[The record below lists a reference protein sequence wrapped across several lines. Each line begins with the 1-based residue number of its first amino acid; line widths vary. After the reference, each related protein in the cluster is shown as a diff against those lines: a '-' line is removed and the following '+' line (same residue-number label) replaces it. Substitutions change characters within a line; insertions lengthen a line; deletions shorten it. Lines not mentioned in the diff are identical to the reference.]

1 MHNIGDFFIRLSS
14 RKFLLTIGGIFAI
27 TLYPESAASICTLI
41 GIFVGGE
48 GAADAVSRYAVEKTK
63 QATLINTPEVRKANT
78 QIIDGED
85 EEEDID
91 LSQIVAGD
99 VPL

>member
-1 MHNIGDFFIRLSS
+1 MHSIGDFFIRLSS
-14 RKFLLTIGGIFAI
+14 RKFLLTITGII
-27 TLYPESAASICTLI
+27 LVTLYPEGATYICTLI

-48 GAADAVSRYAVEKTK
+48 GVADTVSRYAVEKTK
-63 QATLINTPEVRKANT
+63 QANILDTPAVRQRA
-78 QIIDGED
+78 QQVALD

-91 LSQIVAGD
+91 LTQIVAGD